1 MENTIPNKTL
11 ENLVEAV
18 HSSDPVSGYT
28 HCFYNYPA
36 RFSPFF
42 ARAFI
47 EAFTNPGDL
56 IFDPFMGGA
65 TTLVEARTMGRR
77 CIGADI
83 NGLSIFF
90 ARTKT
95 KIIFK
100 PDLEQIFK
108 WAEGL
113 IDKLNLHNPPVREM
127 DWIDGGYQ
135 RNINSRSTWP
145 TRKTLELALANISD
159 LKKEPQ
165 RRFARCALIKTAQW
179 ALDCTT
185 KIPAAGKFREK
196 LLENIYE
203 MTEGALEFSKAAK
216 QADRLYDAQN
226 SFRTVCLNRSVIGIE
241 SDPIFNKVSEPKLI
255 LTSPPYPGVHVLY
268 HRWQIHGRR
277 ETPAPFWLAN
287 SDDGHGSAFYTMGDR
302 KQKDNKKYFD
312 YISQAFKSLAKVSS
326 RNTLLVQLVGFS
338 KPGRQLP
345 RYVSI
350 MEEAGFKEIKFPAM
364 ANRRDGRLW
373 RTIPNRKW
381 YANQKGSIG
390 SSKEVVLFHRL
401 G

>member
-1 MENTIPNKTL
+1 
-11 ENLVEAV
+11 
-18 HSSDPVSGYT
+18 
-28 HCFYNYPA
+28 
-36 RFSPFF
+36 
-42 ARAFI
+42 
-47 EAFTNPGDL
+47 
-56 IFDPFMGGA
+56 
-65 TTLVEARTMGRR
+65 MGRR

-83 NGLSIFF
+83 NELSGFL
-90 ARTKT
+90 ALTKT

-100 PDLEQIFK
+100 PDLVQVSK

-113 IDKLNLHNPPVREM
+113 TNKLNLHNPPVRAME
-127 DWIDGGYQ
+127 WIDGGYQ

-145 TRKTLELALANISD
+145 TRKTLELALVNISN

-165 RRFARCALIKTAQW
+165 RRFARCALLKTAQW

-185 KIPAAGKFREK
+185 NIPVAKEFREK
-196 LLENIYE
+196 LLENISE

-216 QADRLYDAQN
+216 QADRLYDGQD

-241 SDPIFNKVSEPKLI
+241 SDPVFKKVSKPKLI

-287 SDDGHGSAFYTMGDR
+287 SVDGHGSAFYTMGSR
-302 KQKDNKKYFD
+302 KQKDNKQYFEF
-312 YISQAFKSLAKVSS
+312 IPQAFKSLAKVSG

-338 KPGRQLP
+338 KTAWQLP
-345 RYVSI
+345 RFISA
-350 MEEAGFKEIKFPAM
+350 MAEAGFKEIKFPAM
-364 ANRRDGRLW
+364 ANHRDGRLW
-373 RTIPNRKW
+373 RSIPNRKW
-381 YANQKGSIG
+381 YATNTRSTA